1 MFIDGYGFFAACRK
15 IACLVILL
23 AFSSSAQAVFVST
36 PINFT
41 FDSPREILTEAGQE
55 HSYVVGRITITDG
68 STQTQWS
75 LGKGEGELKYG
86 VADFILSLERPDVTT
101 VTMTPATIGQ
111 TVFYRYYLV
120 KGPENV
126 PPDKFDVI
134 VQDGT
139 KKTTLTL
146 TVGVY
151 NNPPRVYDSEGE
163 ELTVSTSPTSVGT
176 YTATFVVG
184 EVSTIVFSAN
194 EERLSEKSR
203 ATAPY
208 FTWSII
214 PNVDSLATV
223 YFANT
228 DGSQFTASP
237 QNTIPGSDVG
247 VVYRS
252 SRDENVSNAG
262 YTLVVRDTLGRAA
275 TVTVLLTP
283 KPPVIRHEGSSVE
296 DGELD
301 VSVEELAR
309 SFDLSA
315 EYACPSLTPKCLYWS
330 SDSLVVSTT
339 PSPTAGGDTVRV
351 ITPEGLVNTSFP
363 VKVEALDATGNLSVE
378 ATVIVTVVADMP
390 PEIVSIDG
398 QSTRR
403 TFSVSPN
410 LDTVRFSVVAEDDF
424 DPESM
429 IWAIFSVASSGKGTS
444 SFVMMD
450 GMMESTATTAK
461 GSNVMVDFKKSTVSS
476 TFRLTVTDS
485 TGLVD
490 TVTVTVNPGS
500 LPSVTVLEIGL
511 DDSETNIE
519 VTEAEVASRLVLT
532 FRAADSGLG
541 ETAALKWSVS
551 TINGLVFDSTNSV
564 IMGSEA
570 ELVFRFSPS
579 TSFTTGRFQV
589 QVSNSY
595 DVSYSRTINLVG
607 AKPVGKPPVVTYRVG
622 DASSNF
628 RESGRTISFP
638 GGVMTAAIS
647 FRAYDPNPAGL
658 LPDPVPVDSSDGVVI
673 VIRTDTT
680 FTWTIGEQRGLRVF
694 LVGTNKGENV
704 VVRFEEPPV
713 EGSYFVIRVTLNGR
727 ANIIRVTAAKA
738 TQQLRIRTFLGGAV
752 R

>member
-36 PINFT
+36 PVNLT

-120 KGPENV
+120 RGPENV

-139 KKTTLTL
+139 KKTTLKL

-184 EVSTIVFSAN
+184 EVSTTVFSAN
-194 EERLSEKSR
+194 EERLSGRSQ

-315 EYACPSLTPKCLYWS
+315 EYACPSLTPKCLSWS
-330 SDSLVVSTT
+330 GDDVDISSIS
-339 PSPTAGGDTVRV
+339 TAGGDTVIV
-351 ITPEGLVNTSFP
+351 TVPEGTDVGASFTVTVLVSGSMP
-363 VKVEALDATGNLSVE
+363 VSES
-378 ATVIVTVVADMP
+378 TVKVTVVADMP

-429 IWAIFSVASSGKGTS
+429 IWAIFSAASSGKGTA
-444 SFVMMD
+444 SFVVMD

-490 TVTVTVNPGS
+490 TATVTVNPGS
-500 LPSVTVLEIGL
+500 TLSVTALEIGL

-532 FRAADSGLG
+532 FRATDSGLG

-551 TINGLVFDSTNSV
+551 TINGLVFDSTNSM

-607 AKPVGKPPVVTYRVG
+607 AKPVGKPPVVTYRIG

-628 RESGRTISFP
+628 RESSGRTISFP
-638 GGVMTAAIS
+638 EGVMTAAIS

-658 LPDPVPVDSSDGVVI
+658 LPDPVPVDSSGGLVI
-673 VIRTDTT
+673 VIREDTT
-680 FTWTIGEQRGLRVF
+680 FTWTIGEQHGLRVF
-694 LVGTNKGENV
+694 FVDTNKGENV

-713 EGSYFVIRVTLNGR
+713 EESYFVIRVTLNGR
-727 ANIIRVTAAKA
+727 ANTIRVTAAARA